1 MTNRKIV
8 LALKKIEVS
17 YADGYVIEALI
28 ANYHLNLNLL
38 RFICSVSEGIN
49 PKEEKKIKN
58 IVTQLAKEIDTNQ
71 KLKTVISKKNLK
83 FFKVWLSKTEVY
95 FKTLK
100 YKLPVNTKSLFLE
113 TQKITGILNI
123 SVNKIIAAN
132 K

>member
-1 MTNRKIV
+1 MTNRKIL

-38 RFICSVSEGIN
+38 RFICSVSETIMF
-49 PKEEKKIKN
+49 KEEKKVKN
-58 IVTQLAKEIDTNQ
+58 LIIQLSSEIDSNQ
-71 KLKTVISKKNLK
+71 KLKTIISKKNLK
-83 FFKVWLSKTEVY
+83 IFKVWLSKSEVY

-100 YKLPVNTKSLFLE
+100 HKLPVNTKSLFLE

-123 SVNKIIAAN
+123 SVNKIIATN

>member
-1 MTNRKIV
+1 MTNRKIL

-38 RFICSVSEGIN
+38 RFICSVSDAIKF
-49 PKEEKKIKN
+49 KEEKKVKN
-58 IVTQLAKEIDTNQ
+58 LIAHLSIEIDSNQ
-71 KLKTVISKKNLK
+71 KLKTIISKKNLK
-83 FFKVWLSKTEVY
+83 FFKVWLLKTDLY
-95 FKTLK
+95 LKTLK
-100 YKLPVNTKSLFLE
+100 HKLPANTKVLFLE

-123 SVNKIIAAN
+123 SVNKIIATR

>member
-1 MTNRKIV
+1 MTNRKI
-8 LALKKIEVS
+8 LMTLKKIEVS

-38 RFICSVSEGIN
+38 RFICSVSDAIKF
-49 PKEEKKIKN
+49 KEEKKVKN
-58 IVTQLAKEIDTNQ
+58 LIIQLSAEIDNNQ
-71 KLKTVISKKNLK
+71 KLKTIISKKNLK
-83 FFKVWLSKTEVY
+83 FFKVWLSKTELY

-100 YKLPVNTKSLFLE
+100 YKLPSNTKTLFLE

>member
-1 MTNRKIV
+1 MTNRKIL

-38 RFICSVSEGIN
+38 RFICSVSDAIKF
-49 PKEEKKIKN
+49 KEEKKVKN
-58 IVTQLAKEIDTNQ
+58 LIIQLSEEIDNNQ
-71 KLKTVISKKNLK
+71 KLKTIISKKNLK
-83 FFKVWLSKTEVY
+83 FFKVWLSKTELY

-100 YKLPVNTKSLFLE
+100 YKLPSNTKTLFLE

-123 SVNKIIAAN
+123 SVNKIIATN

>member
-1 MTNRKIV
+1 MTNRKIL

-38 RFICSVSEGIN
+38 RFICSVSETIMF
-49 PKEEKKIKN
+49 KEEKKVKN
-58 IVTQLAKEIDTNQ
+58 LIIQLSAEIDSNQ
-71 KLKTVISKKNLK
+71 KLKTIISKKNLK
-83 FFKVWLSKTEVY
+83 IFKVWLSKTEVY

-100 YKLPVNTKSLFLE
+100 YKLPANTKSLFLE

-123 SVNKIIAAN
+123 SVNKIIATN

>member
-1 MTNRKIV
+1 MTNRKIL

-17 YADGYVIEALI
+17 YAHGYVIEALI

-38 RFICSVSEGIN
+38 RFICSVSETIMF
-49 PKEEKKIKN
+49 KEEKKVKN
-58 IVTQLAKEIDTNQ
+58 LIIQLSAEIDSNQ
-71 KLKTVISKKNLK
+71 KLKTIISKKNLK

-100 YKLPVNTKSLFLE
+100 YKLPANTKSLFLE

-123 SVNKIIAAN
+123 SVNKIIATN

>member
-1 MTNRKIV
+1 MTNRKIL

-38 RFICSVSEGIN
+38 RFICSVSDAITF
-49 PKEEKKIKN
+49 KEEKKVKN
-58 IVTQLAKEIDTNQ
+58 LIIQLSAEIDNNQ
-71 KLKTVISKKNLK
+71 KLKTIISKKNLK
-83 FFKVWLSKTEVY
+83 FFKVWLSKTELY

-100 YKLPVNTKSLFLE
+100 YKLPSNTKTLFLE

-123 SVNKIIAAN
+123 SVNKIIVAR